1 MALKL
6 KGMLDLKGLL
16 NLEAGGGVVTANEIE
31 VIVQRPPASP
41 PHHGIGI
48 PVPIVPIAPIDPGV
62 NTWIFLS
69 FNQTVT
75 ISRIPIVTQGLHL
88 QGNVPTWPG
97 MAQRSVVN
105 PTITIAKV
113 PMLVLGDQG
122 ITFPNGGAVVYSN
135 ASGQGV

>member
-6 KGMLDLKGLL
+6 KGTLELNGLL
-16 NLEAGGGVVTANEIE
+16 NLEAGGGVVTANEVEI
-31 VIVQRPPASP
+31 IVQRPMGSP
-41 PHHGIGI
+41 PHHGMGI
-48 PVPIVPIAPIDPGV
+48 PVPIVPIAPVDLGI

-75 ISRIPIVTQGLHL
+75 ISRIPIVTQGLHM
-88 QGNVPTWPG
+88 QGNTPTWPG

-105 PTITIAKV
+105 ATVTIGRV

-122 ITFPNGGAVVYSN
+122 ITFPNGGTVVYSN